1 MIESIRWGLAP
12 TVQRSAWQRLGRGL
26 LLALAAWAA
35 ALAPS
40 ARADAAQGLPSVEQ
54 VMSAAAAGD
63 GLTTVARQRAALLQ
77 AAGIV
82 ETLSDGRVYRNQLTV
97 QEKALLSGYRSKAV
111 EIERKTL
118 AGFDPEET
126 KRLQLN
132 SPRAKWFN
140 ASTRLELDKN
150 FRAEVVEPL
159 LAPALREQLRQLPVV
174 QEQRQRQMGASQQ
187 QAQTRQRQALEVAQ
201 RAEAEQRSSPYMR
214 IAGMIGLAMLAVVSL
229 GVLTQPPGFGGH
241 SDKPD
246 AYRGGR
252 RVVEFRSARGRVS
265 GLAERSDTYVSG
277 GSHSAGPD
285 RPVSVSISSTVRV
298 TQKFFLQQEDSSE
311 LLPVTLSDADIPLA
325 NGHRL
330 GLIWASRPT
339 GKDEVLVLVVNHEA
353 QRWWQ
358 LRRGETYVNHFGLV
372 RKWGWCSLGVLALSF
387 IAPWNGSVVA
397 ALPVLL
403 LAWVTDWVTVYAA
416 SKPLDRHLR
425 GLAQRELVGVESE
438 RPDGDPAPPDRSTA
452 PA

>member
-1 MIESIRWGLAP
+1 MIESIQWGRHARTTATP
-12 TVQRSAWQRLGRGL
+12 GWQRIRRAL
-26 LLALAAWAA
+26 LLVAALGAAMLATSARGDALQGMPSVQQVMAA
-35 ALAPS
+35 AT
-40 ARADAAQGLPSVEQ
+40 
-54 VMSAAAAGD
+54 AGD
-63 GLTTVARQRAALLQ
+63 DLTAAARQRAALLQ

-82 ETLSDGRVYRNQLTV
+82 ETLSDGRVYRNQLTA
-97 QEKALLSGYRSKAV
+97 QEKALLSGYRSKAG

-140 ASTRLELDKN
+140 ASTRMELDKN

-159 LAPALREQLRQLPVV
+159 LGPAVREQLRQLPLV
-174 QEQRQRQMGASQQ
+174 QEQRQRQLAARQQ
-187 QAQTRQRQALEVAQ
+187 QAEVNQRQALEAAQ
-201 RAEAEQRSSPYMR
+201 RAEAGLYGR
-214 IAGMIGLAMLAVVSL
+214 IAGTIGLAMLAVVSL
-229 GVLTQPPGFGGH
+229 GVLTQPPGFGGR

-252 RVVEFRSARGRVS
+252 RALEFRSARGRVS

-277 GSHSAGPD
+277 GGGSVGPD
-285 RPVSVSISSTVRV
+285 HPVSVSISSTVRV
-298 TQKFFLQQEDSSE
+298 TQKFFLQLEDSTE
-311 LLPVTLSDADIPLA
+311 LLPVTLTDADIPLA

-372 RKWGWCSLGVLALSF
+372 RKWGWCSIGVLALSF
-387 IAPWNGSVVA
+387 FAPWNGSVVA

-403 LAWVTDWVTVYAA
+403 LAWVTDWVAVYAA
-416 SKPLDRHLR
+416 GKPLDRHLR
-425 GLAQRELVGVESE
+425 DLAERELAGAEPA
-438 RPDGDPAPPDRSTA
+438 RPDIEPAQPNLAAT